1 MQCIQDLRI
10 KLQKLQLPDPGVT
23 LDVVIQVVTNS
34 FYNRERERMAKAQE
48 KERKK
53 ELRHINDFSPSGT
66 PHKLPLK
73 PLKVN
78 LMGKAGFANSQGTG
92 PKNV

>member
-1 MQCIQDLRI
+1 
-10 KLQKLQLPDPGVT
+10 
-23 LDVVIQVVTNS
+23 
-34 FYNRERERMAKAQE
+34 MAKAQE